1 MVKWRHRANDLFN
14 WPQLFNRLITLS
26 TGLIS
31 IRWKT
36 QMVSL
41 ILIRWIVIYPVDSV
55 IQLLNNWGL
64 DSFIFQS
71 LITHQKFLRPSVLR
85 KVQKFSIIGTTGLRG
100 RRSKSPILAFEFS
113 SGTRVSSPA
122 NVNIAFLLIFNCK
135 SAVVYCF
142 ATMMRWKISATRILN
157 EKSLPPI

>member
-1 MVKWRHRANDLFN
+1 MLTKR
-14 WPQLFNRLITLS
+14 ITLS
-26 TGLIS
+26 LLFKLSYLNSNLELTPRYPNPALNNS
-31 IRWKT
+31 A
-36 QMVSL
+36 
-41 ILIRWIVIYPVDSV
+41 PVDSV

-85 KVQKFSIIGTTGLRG
+85 KVQKFSIIGTTSLRG
-100 RRSKSPILAFEFS
+100 RRSKSPILTFEFS

-142 ATMMRWKISATRILN
+142 ATMMR
-157 EKSLPPI
+157 